1 MDRYVIT
8 VARGF
13 GSGGKQIAMQLAK
26 ELGVECYEHRILAL
40 ASMYSGFDEKEFMDR
55 NERLSGSVIIE
66 KLASIPSLLAITPE
80 QKRFKEHQ
88 SEHMKYYKFQEEIIR
103 KLAETESCVIVGKC
117 ADYILRDMKDV
128 KVISIYIDAL
138 REFCVERLKARMGVT
153 EKEAHKLI
161 ETTDK
166 YRADYYE
173 FYTGGH
179 KWNYPGNY
187 DLMVNSSRV
196 SEVGD
201 LSNCIT
207 VIKHYLNLKLGIEV

>member
-1 MDRYVIT
+1 MGHYVIT

-26 ELGVECYEHRILAL
+26 ELGIECYEHRILAL
-40 ASMYSGFDEKEFMDR
+40 ASMYSGYDEKEFVDK
-55 NERLSGSVIIE
+55 NERLTGSIILN
-66 KLASIPSLLAITPE
+66 KLATLPVRLAVTPE
-80 QKRFKEHQ
+80 DRKFREYQ
-88 SEHMKYYKFQEEIIR
+88 SEHMKFYKYQEKII
-103 KLAETESCVIVGKC
+103 KELAQTGPCIIVGKC
-117 ADYILRDMKDV
+117 ADFILRDMKDV
-128 KVISIYIDAL
+128 QVISIYVDAS
-138 REFCVERLKARMGVT
+138 REFCVERLKERMGVT
-153 EKEAHKLI
+153 EKEAHKMI

-196 SEVGD
+196 GEPGD
-201 LSNCIT
+201 LSNCIK
-207 VIKHYLNLKLGIEV
+207 VIRNYLNIKLESD